1 MTIDRQSCG
10 SDTPPRAANAVMG
23 ANAKAGGGN
32 TDRRSACV
40 QRMGR
45 ASNLSRVALM
55 RARSDVVEGD
65 ASRNLLLDLLR
76 GLAAIAVVA
85 LHIGDMVSVRL
96 VPGGYL
102 AVDFFFVL
110 SGYVIARAYDGR
122 LAGTMTSGRFIGMR
136 LVRLY
141 PLFFAGALLGL
152 FKTLAQTYLHARFS
166 LEGGHLALAAI
177 SNFLMLPYLLP
188 YPSIF
193 PLNAPAWS
201 LSLELLVNVLYA
213 WLLFRMRT
221 LPLVLIALVAAAAI
235 VAGPFAYGTD
245 RIIGGSIAHEL
256 PFGLARVFFGFPVG
270 MLIARLPGAAMRRRS
285 ALVGTFL
292 AILVLSCLVLPL
304 SGTAGLIRDL
314 AFVLAIGPIVV
325 WLGAQFEVPQRWSR
339 AAAFL
344 GDLSYPL
351 YITHYPILLG
361 VTLVG
366 VRRGAPPGVT
376 IAAAMAIAL
385 IFAVLIERY
394 YDAPVRKWLSSR
406 VRQRESAPPLS
417 MAIGLNG

>member
-1 MTIDRQSCG
+1 MRQRCVAVG
-10 SDTPPRAANAVMG
+10 SEVILG
-23 ANAKAGGGN
+23 ANADAGGGN
-32 TDRRSACV
+32 TDRRGACDR
-40 QRMGR
+40 RMRWPPTSLRGAVMRGR
-45 ASNLSRVALM
+45 TGIPDGA
-55 RARSDVVEGD
+55 

-96 VPGGYL
+96 VQGGYL

-122 LAGTMTSGRFIGMR
+122 LAGTMTFGRFTLMR

-141 PLFFAGALLGL
+141 PLFLAGASLGL

-166 LEGGHLALAAI
+166 LEGGPLMLATI

-213 WLLFRMRT
+213 WVLFRMRSA
-221 LPLVLIALVAAAAI
+221 PVAVIALVAAMAI
-235 VAGPFAYGTD
+235 VAGPFAYGID
-245 RIIGGSIAHEL
+245 KIVGGSTAHDL
-256 PFGLARVFFGFPVG
+256 PFGLARVFYGFPVG
-270 MLIARLPGAAMRRRS
+270 MLIARLPGVVVRQRS
-285 ALVGTFL
+285 AVVSATL
-292 AILVLSCLVLPL
+292 AALVLACLALPL
-304 SGTAGLIRDL
+304 SGAVALARDL
-314 AFVLAIGPIVV
+314 AFVLAIGPLVV
-325 WLGAQFEVPQRWSR
+325 GIGARFEVPPQWAR
-339 AAAFL
+339 AAGFL

-351 YITHYPILLG
+351 YITHYPILLA

-366 VRRGAPPGVT
+366 VRRGVPPGV
-376 IAAAMAIAL
+376 IIVVAMGMAL
-385 IFAVLIERY
+385 LFAVLIERY
-394 YDAPVRKWLSSR
+394 YDAPVRKWLSIKL
-406 VRQRESAPPLS
+406 RQRESAPPLS
-417 MAIGLNG
+417 IAIGPNG